1 MLYDDSMSKTEV
13 LNRLNKQSQKM
24 DQLGKQ
30 ALERME
36 AVTRE
41 LEDKSPDEFFAMV
54 KELLHHA

>member
-1 MLYDDSMSKTEV
+1 MLYDDSMSKMEV

-24 DQLGKQ
+24 DQVGKQ

-36 AVTRE
+36 AVSRL

-54 KELLHHA
+54 KELLHYA